1 MPLNARDSIAD
12 LQSLARAAADEEIK
26 WTKAPFAGVSPSQD
40 DSSDYIM
47 DHDDDNGMEDAK
59 DYSLPLQ
66 INNPVSDHPENQTDA
81 VDKSSSS
88 TISSTSQDKSMAINV
103 PPKQQTGRK
112 KTSRSAPKRQSGYG
126 GYNYDYSD
134 YYSETYKM
142 KERSKTKKKNVLN
155 CLFPF
160 FQDPVESD
168 SDSDDESDVHD
179 HAMSSDSSNLS
190 NKVSVNDGRI
200 SAGKN
205 FAPQVNNKKVDLAE
219 KIQPSTPVGTTSDVE
234 EAATPATSASATPE
248 PEDLGAK
255 MPDLSTAS
263 SSSGSV
269 ATVTTANELSS
280 SALDQKTTLKGILK
294 RTVVKRQLEN
304 ENTRMETEESLQK
317 SLMSSLRGKEVQQT
331 KQRRHILPKYS
342 TVDANE
348 SMDIDGDMSNIT
360 SKPRRNVTFSS
371 MARVLPV
378 LARTEM
384 SFYLKSLIWWQ
395 RNDYDDFKKT
405 GRIIAKAMLQGG
417 SEIWLQTSN
426 AWGKKQSLGNKSTT
440 NNAEYMLALESYGV
454 RVNGDNEEKADDDD
468 VGSKWWCKFGH
479 SRRGLEHV
487 VSIQEG
493 RQRQKL
499 VNLSI
504 QAVLE
509 EQRRQ
514 RMIGRKDQ
522 KKISSISMQY
532 TSWSKDLALAAA
544 NADAEA
550 VETNFDAKAKCR
562 LSHLSNKLLKRG
574 KGTEGQPCASLILS
588 ANPAIAAGMLDSHT
602 HRSKS
607 SIGTKDPKIQQQ
619 LEESSVKRQAAGF
632 QFQ

>member
-47 DHDDDNGMEDAK
+47 DHDDDNGMEDVK

-66 INNPVSDHPENQTDA
+66 INNPVPDHPGNQTDA

-88 TISSTSQDKSMAINV
+88 TISSTSQDKIMTANV
-103 PPKQQTGRK
+103 PSKQQTVRK
-112 KTSRSAPKRQSGYG
+112 KSSRSAAKRQTGYG

-142 KERSKTKKKNVLN
+142 KDRSKTKKKNVLN

-160 FQDPVESD
+160 LQDPVESD
-168 SDSDDESDVHD
+168 SGSDDESDVHD

-190 NKVSVNDGRI
+190 NQVSVNDGRI
-200 SAGKN
+200 SAGNN
-205 FAPQVNNKKVDLAE
+205 FAPQVNDKKLDHAE
-219 KIQPSTPVGTTSDVE
+219 NIQPSTTVGTSSAVG
-234 EAATPATSASATPE
+234 EAITPPTSASATPE

-255 MPDLSTAS
+255 IPDLSTAS

-269 ATVTTANELSS
+269 AIANELSS
-280 SALDQKTTLKGILK
+280 SALDQKTDLKGILK
-294 RTVVKRQLEN
+294 RTVVKRQIEN
-304 ENTRMETEESLQK
+304 KKTRMETEESLQK

-342 TVDANE
+342 SIDATE
-348 SMDIDGDMSNIT
+348 SMDVDGDASNIT

-378 LARTEM
+378 LARSEM

-426 AWGKKQSLGNKSTT
+426 AWGQKQSHGNKTTT

-499 VNLSI
+499 VNFSI

-550 VETNFDAKAKCR
+550 VETNFDSKAKCR

-602 HRSKS
+602 HPSKS

-619 LEESSVKRQAAGF
+619 HEESSVKRQAAGF